1 MRYLANQ
8 MSKDDEIL
16 LDCMRQDFLQDNIVV
31 QNTHNKIYIY
41 LLHNL
46 QCKLIHISIGL
57 TFETAFYGVSDVI
70 KSIFD
75 NEYHGDPILW

>member
-31 QNTHNKIYIY
+31 QNIHNKIYIY

-46 QCKLIHISIGL
+46 
-57 TFETAFYGVSDVI
+57 TV
-70 KSIFD
+70 
-75 NEYHGDPILW
+75 